1 MEQTPSLAKSVWRTI
16 YPPLS
21 RVPLVQRALQWRNA
35 LLHRRSDP
43 HTVSTYLSSCR
54 EAGLHLGCGPH
65 VLAGWLNT
73 DLHAIRPDVVCVDVT
88 KRFPFGDSL
97 FDYVFTEHMIEHLCF
112 ADARNAITESFRVL
126 KPGGRIRVSTPDLA
140 RNFSLKA
147 ARYRRLP
154 VMDLLRC
161 PPA

>member
-1 MEQTPSLAKSVWRTI
+1 M
-16 YPPLS
+16 
-21 RVPLVQRALQWRNA
+21 
-35 LLHRRSDP
+35 
-43 HTVSTYLSSCR
+43 
-54 EAGLHLGCGPH
+54 HLGCGPH